1 MAAMSE
7 REPLFREE
15 AVEYQR
21 KKASAADLVRLSV
34 GWAKLG
40 FWVVLALVVAIVVTA
55 SVARVDRVALALA
68 MVEDGGHVTGLLPAG
83 QGAAPV
89 DGSTATFVPGDG
101 SAEEDVRLVS
111 VEAEVPADEARE
123 RFPSLSL
130 AIAGPV
136 TIVSAEGLRSE
147 SETLGQLRLKTG
159 SEPVIVSFVPGL
171 RELFGES

>member
-21 KKASAADLVRLSV
+21 KKASAADLVRLSA

-40 FWVVLALVVAIVVTA
+40 FWLVLAAVIAIVVTA
-55 SVARVDRVALALA
+55 SVARVDRVALAPA
-68 MVEDGGHVTGLLPAG
+68 MAEDGGRITGLLPAG
-83 QGAAPV
+83 LGAAPV
-89 DGSTATFVPGDG
+89 DGSTATFVAGDG
-101 SAEEDVRLVS
+101 TAEQDVRVVS
-111 VEAEVPADEARE
+111 VEAEVPPEEARE
-123 RFPSLSL
+123 RFPELAL
-130 AIAGPV
+130 AITGPV
-136 TIVSAEGLRSE
+136 TIVTAEGVGSASELGHLRVN
-147 SETLGQLRLKTG
+147 TG